1 MNGSY
6 KNKASGP
13 GLSNVQGIS
22 KHDYQIDDNPVD
34 EKNVVVLGKGD
45 HLGDTVDLVG
55 TKYMPTKMVELKW
68 EQKFRKMNKKFEN
81 LQCKLEQQ
89 IKALQDKID

>member
-22 KHDYQIDDNPVD
+22 KHDYHIDDNPVD
-34 EKNVVVLGKGD
+34 EKNVAVLGKGD

-55 TKYMPTKMVELKW
+55 IKYMPTKMVELKW